1 MSPVAVTLRA
11 KSREPYYLGVWLL
24 RAANGENSAR
34 NNAVLTLV
42 CQEMCRDY
50 YVGWKISYHS
60 KRETL

>member
-34 NNAVLTLV
+34 NNAVLNSIILL
-42 CQEMCRDY
+42 Y
-50 YVGWKISYHS
+50 
-60 KRETL
+60 